1 MAIGYHLLQ
10 DASFADASP
19 VLGGGAWADTSVYGS
34 GFVPGD
40 GPGGLLPSC
49 VVLPASDAAAIPI
62 DDGNGLSIAETGSF
76 GCWIKFNP
84 AISSQCWGYDAASD
98 TYSFWHDSAGNIKFR
113 DINAHEFT
121 IDASA
126 AAGAWCMVGFSV
138 APTVGDT
145 DFSTIKTYYN
155 GTLQNTLG
163 PSDFAGANAAGAWV
177 FSAVRNFFANGTP
190 SICGVH
196 GEAGVAWD
204 AAQFAAIYAMGVDAT
219 SAAAIPGRMSLGL
232 GLGL

>member
-1 MAIGYHLLQ
+1 
-10 DASFADASP
+10 
-19 VLGGGAWADTSVYGS
+19 
-34 GFVPGD
+34 
-40 GPGGLLPSC
+40 
-49 VVLPASDAAAIPI
+49 VV
-62 DDGNGLSIAETGSF
+62 T
-76 GCWIKFNP
+76 
-84 AISSQCWGYDAASD
+84 
-98 TYSFWHDSAGNIKFR
+98 FR
-113 DINAHEFT
+113 DINANEVT

-126 AAGAWCMVGFSV
+126 AAGAWCMIGFSV

-145 DFSTIKTYYN
+145 DFSTIKTYFN
-155 GTLQNTLG
+155 GSLQNTLG
-163 PSDFAGANAAGAWV
+163 PSDFAGANAAGSWV
-177 FSAVRNFFANGTP
+177 FSAVRNYLSTGTP